1 MALVLHGIN
10 RLARPLKCGRF
21 GKHPKGK
28 PSFLCDR
35 HRAVL
40 AALHGAQPHAQEFG
54 NRCLGADLPAL
65 AKTVAIS
72 APMPR
77 EAPVT
82 RALLPCRLNRLA
94 WSGIG

>member
-1 MALVLHGIN
+1 MQCE
-10 RLARPLKCGRF
+10 LAVSPPLSRANPWIC
-21 GKHPKGK
+21 
-28 PSFLCDR
+28 FLCGW

-54 NRCLGADLPAL
+54 NRYLGADLPAL